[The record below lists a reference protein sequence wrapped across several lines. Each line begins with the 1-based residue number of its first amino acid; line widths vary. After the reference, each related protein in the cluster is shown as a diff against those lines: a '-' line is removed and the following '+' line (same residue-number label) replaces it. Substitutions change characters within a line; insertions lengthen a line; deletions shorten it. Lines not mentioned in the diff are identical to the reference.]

1 MPRTRQIVSQVGTLL
16 VLLAFCATGWPQSSD
31 TAADQLKAQKDL
43 AELQKSVFEAQKAQ
57 YEAQLAAV
65 KAKFGDLQAS
75 GTTGTA
81 DLSTGAGTAEGL
93 LLGTKT
99 VNQIADAFVCD
110 ILLKKEPAKF
120 VLSTTSAVPDFQ
132 LLTAFEAQHT
142 AMAVAVKKAE
152 TSTGSEEKAVT
163 ESPALAAALPFVSNL
178 LSYAKT
184 DYKFIGFDITT
195 SDAMLLRAIAGK
207 LVAKGRAVNIPAVYY
222 LPQASES
229 SLSLLSQIGDL
240 DTWSLKAK
248 KLLGLYGDQKKQIEK
263 DLARTPN
270 DETLKKKSE
279 QLQLN
284 TATWQAIADAI
295 DAWSKK
301 LITAD
306 DKGTSAIA
314 TIVRQGAIKQP
325 LDAGAGLLVVELHKV
340 SATGYSKKNLWSS
353 LGANPFFVMGG
364 AVASYV
370 LVNGKTGEVMSA
382 QLLPLSGEYLSVS
395 DVEQRVNSAKPKA
408 CPTSANPGDTK

>member
-1 MPRTRQIVSQVGTLL
+1 MQRTTRQIVSQVGTSL
-16 VLLAFCATGWPQSSD
+16 VLLALCATAWPQSSD

-57 YEAQLAAV
+57 YEAQLAAA
-65 KAKFGDLQAS
+65 KAKFGDLPAS
-75 GTTGTA
+75 GIGGTA
-81 DLSTGAGTAEGL
+81 DLATGAGTAEGL

-99 VNQIADAFVCD
+99 VNEIADAFVCD
-110 ILLKKEPAKF
+110 ILLKAEPAKF
-120 VLSTTSAVPDFQ
+120 VLSTTSAIPDFQ
-132 LLTAFEAQHT
+132 LLIAFEAQHT
-142 AMAVAVKKAE
+142 AMAAAVKQAE
-152 TSTGSEEKAVT
+152 ISTGSEERAVR

-184 DYKFIGFDITT
+184 DYKFIGFDVTT
-195 SDAMLLRAIAGK
+195 SDAMLLRAMAGK
-207 LVAKGRAVNIPAVYY
+207 LVAKGRTVSIPAVYY
-222 LPQASES
+222 LPQASQS
-229 SLSLLSQIGDL
+229 SLSLLSKIGDL
-240 DTWSLKAK
+240 DTWSIKAK
-248 KLLGLYGDQKKQIEK
+248 KLLLLYGDEKKQIEK
-263 DLARTPN
+263 DLTKTPN
-270 DETLKKKSE
+270 DEALKKQSDR
-279 QLQLN
+279 LQLN
-284 TATWQAIADAI
+284 IATWQAVSDAI

-301 LITAD
+301 LIAPD

-370 LVNGKTGEVMSA
+370 LVNGKTGEVLSA
-382 QLLPLSGEYLSVS
+382 QLLPHSGAYLSVS
-395 DVEQRVNSAKPKA
+395 EVEQQVNSAKQQDCPKPEIA
-408 CPTSANPGDTK
+408 QKK